1 VAFVKGV
8 EKSRRQQL
16 HEPPRDYKRL
26 EEEAAR
32 EKASKG

>member
-1 VAFVKGV
+1 V
-8 EKSRRQQL
+8 EKSRRQSL

-32 EKASKG
+32 E